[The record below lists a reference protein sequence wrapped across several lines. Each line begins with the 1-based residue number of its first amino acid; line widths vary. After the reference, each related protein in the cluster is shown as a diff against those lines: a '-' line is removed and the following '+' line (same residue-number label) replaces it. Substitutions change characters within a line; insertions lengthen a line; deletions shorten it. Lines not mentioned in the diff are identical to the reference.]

1 MIYTGFRPGTTG
13 AKFDS
18 DMGLSL
24 PVLDPAVMRLHH
36 HFRLCTAGAKPDSD
50 IHGVPNRLV
59 SVPLLLPCWC
69 LRVKTI
75 LLLPYWCLGVKTIP
89 SWASVV
95 GAFVVIPFLKAS
107 LRFSAPLFRSRRL
120 SLMAL
125 QVVRLVALDNM
136 LSLLVVLFVGSS
148 ECCLFQ
154 LLAGLS

>member
-1 MIYTGFRPGTTG
+1 MLEPNPIVIYTGFRPGTTG

-107 LRFSAPLFRSRRL
+107 LRFSSSVVPLSPTI
-120 SLMAL
+120 
-125 QVVRLVALDNM
+125 LDG
-136 LSLLVVLFVGSS
+136 SASCSVGG
-148 ECCLFQ
+148 
-154 LLAGLS
+154 AR